1 MTARAVSDPVLS
13 PELLER
19 VLAKLGLTE
28 RPSLDLAG
36 LNTLYAAYCGS
47 VPGDNIQKRIWFA
60 GDQTTPLAGGE
71 PSEFLENWLAHGTG
85 GTCFPINGGMC
96 ALVQSL
102 GFDARRVAGSMIV
115 EGFTHSDNHGS
126 VLVTLDGVD
135 YLVDAQIAAFKVLP
149 LVPGTP
155 ASTGEG
161 IHDISAVPS
170 EGGGFDVLWYTGTNR
185 EEPITFRTRPEY
197 DPVDHAFFLEAYDRT
212 KSKGRD
218 LFNYAL
224 FICRRFPDSI
234 VTIGRKNKITVT
246 VDNTVTKTE
255 INDAERRRVL
265 VEELGISEEI
275 AGALPPDVPGGVA
288 LL

>member
-1 MTARAVSDPVLS
+1 MIARAVSDPVLS
-13 PELLER
+13 PKLLER
-19 VLAKLGLTE
+19 VLAKLGLDE

-47 VPGDNIQKRIWFA
+47 VPADNIQKRIWFA
-60 GDQTTPLAGGE
+60 GDQTTPLPGGE
-71 PSEFLENWLAHGTG
+71 PTEFFENWLAHGTG
-85 GTCFPINGGMC
+85 GTCCPINGGMC

-102 GFDARRVAGSMIV
+102 DFDARRIAGSMIN

-161 IHDISAVPS
+161 IHDINAMPS
-170 EGGGFDVLWYTGTNR
+170 EDGFDVLWYTGANR
-185 EEPITFRTRPEY
+185 EESMPFRTRPEY
-197 DPVDHAFFLEAYDRT
+197 DPVDHAFFLVTYDRT
-212 KSKGRD
+212 KLKGHD
-218 LFNYAL
+218 IFNHTLY
-224 FICRRFPDSI
+224 ICYRFPDSI
-234 VTIGRKNKITVT
+234 VTIGRSNKMTVAADGSIT
-246 VDNTVTKTE
+246 KIE
-255 INDAERRRVL
+255 ITDAERRRVL
-265 VEELGISEEI
+265 VEEFGISEEI
-275 AGALPPDVPGGVA
+275 TEALPPDVPGGAA